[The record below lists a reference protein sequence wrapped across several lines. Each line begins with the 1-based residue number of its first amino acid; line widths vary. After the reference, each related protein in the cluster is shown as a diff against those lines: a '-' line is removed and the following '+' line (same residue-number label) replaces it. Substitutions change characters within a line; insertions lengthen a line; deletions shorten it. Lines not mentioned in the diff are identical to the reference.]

1 MKFERQ
7 VRPSDQ
13 VDIIIPEWIREQYP
27 RFVEFMTVALQAEER
42 QGFAADILQN
52 MLKYRDFD
60 YYKGEVVFQNV
71 LNKQIDENEDEEL
84 VLNNAEGF
92 PKENGVIRV
101 ENELILYRKLE
112 GNKLVGL
119 QRGSS
124 GTIYLGTFVRD
135 SDYVYSIPQPHA
147 AGTPVYNLSA
157 LFLRSFLKTIHETF
171 VTGID
176 PDWVDEGINRG
187 TLLERIRDFFQ
198 SKGTKLGIK
207 ALFKILFGEND
218 VEVHYPG
225 DRMIVPSKS
234 TYNETNILRTVPI
247 PELLVNLNTYIPP
260 SRLVQTGTALRGE
273 TTYDD
278 RTEIIVRS
286 LKTPYE
292 VAVISPEKLINKEIV
307 LKSYNDLDDETCRKR
322 TNLIGNQ
329 DTSTIGTK
337 CTASLQFC
345 GRYHNSRSTF
355 QIDDCHC

>member
-71 LNKQIDENEDEEL
+71 LNQQIDEDEDEEL

-135 SDYVYSIPQPHA
+135 SDYVYSIPQPHE

-198 SKGTKLGIK
+198 SKGQ
-207 ALFKILFGEND
+207 N
-218 VEVHYPG
+218 
-225 DRMIVPSKS
+225 
-234 TYNETNILRTVPI
+234 
-247 PELLVNLNTYIPP
+247 
-260 SRLVQTGTALRGE
+260 
-273 TTYDD
+273 
-278 RTEIIVRS
+278 
-286 LKTPYE
+286 
-292 VAVISPEKLINKEIV
+292 
-307 LKSYNDLDDETCRKR
+307 
-322 TNLIGNQ
+322 
-329 DTSTIGTK
+329 
-337 CTASLQFC
+337 
-345 GRYHNSRSTF
+345 
-355 QIDDCHC
+355 